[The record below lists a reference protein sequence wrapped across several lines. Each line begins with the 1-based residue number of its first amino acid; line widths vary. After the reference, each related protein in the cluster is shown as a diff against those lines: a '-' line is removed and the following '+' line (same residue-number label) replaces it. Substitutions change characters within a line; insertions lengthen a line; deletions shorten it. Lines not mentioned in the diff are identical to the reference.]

1 MRWINDATA
10 RYYQVHLIQD
20 LFGEWTLIRVWGGLG
35 SRRGGMRSTGV
46 ASYADGLAQ
55 VEAIGKRRRQRGY
68 RRGAGA
74 ADGASAQTR
83 HGAPATNP
91 PP

>member
-1 MRWINDATA
+1 MRWVNETKA
-10 RYYQVHLIQD
+10 RYYQVHLLQD

-55 VEAIGKRRRQRGY
+55 LEAIGKRRHQRGY
-68 RRGAGA
+68 RRVA
-74 ADGASAQTR
+74 ATGDGSDA
-83 HGAPATNP
+83 
-91 PP
+91 

>member
-35 SRRGGMRSTGV
+35 TRRGAMRSTGV
-46 ASYADGLAQ
+46 ASYADGQAQ
-55 VEAIGKRRRQRGY
+55 LEAIGKRRRQRGY
-68 RRGAGA
+68 RPVA
-74 ADGASAQTR
+74 ATGDGSDA
-83 HGAPATNP
+83 
-91 PP
+91 